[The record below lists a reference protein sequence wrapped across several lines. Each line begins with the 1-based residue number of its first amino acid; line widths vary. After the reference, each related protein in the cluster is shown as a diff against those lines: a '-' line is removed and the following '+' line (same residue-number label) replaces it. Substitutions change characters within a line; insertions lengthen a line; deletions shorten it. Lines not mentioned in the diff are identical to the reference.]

1 MTLALALVIAPFL
14 LQGIAI
20 SFDEFYFHHKRG
32 LGWWERLGHPFDT
45 ISILICYSFILN
57 SPPNYQNILIFIS
70 LSVFSSLLITKDE
83 FVHNAEC
90 GPTEQWLHSILFII
104 HPVTLIVLG
113 LMWTNTFQ
121 LGLNEMSLFN
131 MFIKGQFI
139 FIIAFL
145 SYQILYWSIPWKKIS
160 LALK

>member
-1 MTLALALVIAPFL
+1 MTWSLALLIAPFA

-20 SFDEFYFHHKRG
+20 SVDEFYFHHKRG

-57 SPPNYQNILIFIS
+57 SPPNYQNTLIFIS
-70 LSVFSSLLITKDE
+70 LSVFSSLLVTKDE
-83 FVHNAEC
+83 FVHNKEC

-113 LMWTNTFQ
+113 LMWNNTIFVSP
-121 LGLNEMSLFN
+121 NELEIFN
-131 MFIKGQFI
+131 KFIKGQYI
-139 FIIAFL
+139 FICVFL
-145 SYQILYWSIPWKKIS
+145 TYQILYWSIPWKKIS

>member
-1 MTLALALVIAPFL
+1 MTWFLGLLIAPFL

-57 SPPNYQNILIFIS
+57 SPPTPQNILIYIS

-83 FVHNAEC
+83 FVHNKEC
-90 GPTEQWLHSILFII
+90 GPSEQWLHSVLFVV
-104 HPVTLIVLG
+104 HPVTLFVLG
-113 LMWTNTFQ
+113 LMWNNSISVSPDELQIF
-121 LGLNEMSLFN
+121 SK
-131 MFIKGQFI
+131 FIKGQFI
-139 FIIAFL
+139 FICLFL
-145 SYQILYWSIPWKKIS
+145 TYQILYWSIPWKKIS
-160 LALK
+160 LVRR

>member
-1 MTLALALVIAPFL
+1 MTWFLALLIAPFA

-45 ISILICYSFILN
+45 ISILICYTFILN
-57 SPPNYQNILIFIS
+57 SLPNYQNVLIFIS

-113 LMWTNTFQ
+113 LMWNNSISVSP
-121 LGLNEMSLFN
+121 NELEIFN
-131 MFIKGQFI
+131 KFIKGQYI
-139 FIIAFL
+139 FICIFL
-145 SYQILYWSIPWKKIS
+145 IYQILYWSIPWKKIL
-160 LALK
+160 LAQK